1 MMELA
6 HKKNVKVI
14 SLAIAAIMVVGIFV
28 LAVQGKNM
36 GGGDATSNSAIG
48 KINYNQVMAAAPGLA
63 EAQTQLQQAA
73 EDSRKELEEKSKDMS
88 DADKQKLAADY
99 QKKLEEKQKE
109 LIEPVK
115 KEVDDAIVAVGKTKG
130 LTVVVNQGAVVYGGL
145 DVTADVTA
153 QLKKAKK

>member
-6 HKKNVKVI
+6 NKKNVKVI
-14 SLAIAAIMVVGIFV
+14 SLAIAAIMVVGVFV
-28 LAVQGKNM
+28 LAVQGKNL
-36 GGGDATSNSAIG
+36 GTG
-48 KINYNQVMAAAPGLA
+48 KVNYNQVMAAAPGLA
-63 EAQTQLQQAA
+63 DAQTQLQQAA
-73 EDSRKELEEKSKDMS
+73 EDSRKEFEEKSKDMS
-88 DADKQKLAADY
+88 DADKQKLAAEY
-99 QKKLEEKQKE
+99 QKKLEDKQKE

>member
-6 HKKNVKVI
+6 NKKNVKVI
-14 SLAIAAIMVVGIFV
+14 SLAIAAIMVVGVFV
-28 LAVQGKNM
+28 LAVQGKNL
-36 GGGDATSNSAIG
+36 GTGDATMNSAIG
-48 KINYNQVMAAAPGLA
+48 KVNYNQVMAAAPGLA
-63 EAQTQLQQAA
+63 DAQTQLQQAA
-73 EDSRKELEEKSKDMS
+73 EDSRKEFEEKSKDMS
-88 DADKQKLAADY
+88 DADKQKLAAEY
-99 QKKLEEKQKE
+99 Q
-109 LIEPVK
+109 

>member
-48 KINYNQVMAAAPGLA
+48 KINYNQVMAAAPGW
-63 EAQTQLQQAA
+63 QKPRPSCSRPPKTAA
-73 EDSRKELEEKSKDMS
+73 R
-88 DADKQKLAADY
+88 
-99 QKKLEEKQKE
+99 
-109 LIEPVK
+109 
-115 KEVDDAIVAVGKTKG
+115 
-130 LTVVVNQGAVVYGGL
+130 N
-145 DVTADVTA
+145 
-153 QLKKAKK
+153 LKKKART

>member
-6 HKKNVKVI
+6 NKKNVKVI
-14 SLAIAAIMVVGIFV
+14 SLAIAAIMVVGVFV
-28 LAVQGKNM
+28 LAVQGKNL
-36 GGGDATSNSAIG
+36 GTGDATMNSAIG
-48 KINYNQVMAAAPGLA
+48 KVNYNQVMAAAPGLA
-63 EAQTQLQQAA
+63 DAQTQLQQAA
-73 EDSRKELEEKSKDMS
+73 EDSRKEFEEKSKDMS
-88 DADKQKLAADY
+88 DADKQKLAAEY
-99 QKKLEEKQKE
+99 QKKLEDKQKK

>member
-14 SLAIAAIMVVGIFV
+14 SLAIAAIMVVGVFV
-28 LAVQGKNM
+28 LAVQGKNL
-36 GGGDATSNSAIG
+36 GTGDATMNSAIG
-48 KINYNQVMAAAPGLA
+48 KVNYNQVMAAAPGLA
-63 EAQTQLQQAA
+63 DAQTKLQQAA
-73 EDSRKELEEKSKDMS
+73 EDSRKEFEKSKDMS

-99 QKKLEEKQKE
+99 QKKLEDKQKE

-153 QLKKAKK
+153 QLKKAK

>member
-1 MMELA
+1 M
-6 HKKNVKVI
+6 
-14 SLAIAAIMVVGIFV
+14 
-28 LAVQGKNM
+28 
-36 GGGDATSNSAIG
+36 NSAIG
-48 KINYNQVMAAAPGLA
+48 KVNYNQVMAAAPGLA
-63 EAQTQLQQAA
+63 DAQTQLQQAA
-73 EDSRKELEEKSKDMS
+73 EDSRKEFEEKSKDMS
-88 DADKQKLAADY
+88 DADKQKLAAEY
-99 QKKLEEKQKE
+99 QKKLEDKQKE